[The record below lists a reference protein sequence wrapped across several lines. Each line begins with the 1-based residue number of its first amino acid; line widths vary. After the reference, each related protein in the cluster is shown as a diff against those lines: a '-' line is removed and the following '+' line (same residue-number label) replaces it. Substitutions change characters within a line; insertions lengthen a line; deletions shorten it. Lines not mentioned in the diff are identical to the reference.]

1 MTYDEIE
8 AGGIRSHGDL
18 GMVMSGE
25 SEARPPEPITRYAS
39 VPGRPDG
46 RVDLTEALT
55 GDVSYG
61 PREFDLKFA
70 IPVSEENMQ
79 SLRTRVMDAW
89 HGRRLEFRCSWDPGY
104 TYAGRFSVE
113 SLRQA
118 GPDHMTMELKIE
130 ADAFRVRDGTT
141 YRLNAVGGRLYQF
154 PCGRVPCHPTID
166 CTAPTIVVSG
176 GRATVLGAGSWRLN
190 DVLFRQGVNELWI
203 DTYQVRTVRWSDLR
217 EGGERQATWGSVSR
231 MRWAELCSIGWS
243 GGDTAPV
250 RRSWSDLG
258 GETWGSLAESRWR
271 DLDTRDGVVDA
282 VVVIRYEWR
291 DL

>member
-1 MTYDEIE
+1 MTPEIV
-8 AGGIRSHGDL
+8 AAGIRSWQDL
-18 GMVMSGE
+18 GLVATSD
-25 SEARPPEPITRYAS
+25 SKVTPPEPITHEVD

-46 RVDLTEALT
+46 SLDLTEALT
-55 GDVSYG
+55 GDVAYSKRVFELVLAASYDSG
-61 PREFDLKFA
+61 GDRK
-70 IPVSEENMQ
+70 
-79 SLRTRVMDAW
+79 RVADALMGSW
-89 HGRRLEFRCSWDPGY
+89 HGRRLSFECSWDPGY
-104 TYAGRFSVE
+104 TYVGRFQVTSIKRSGASGLEVE
-113 SLRQA
+113 LEI
-118 GPDHMTMELKIE
+118 D
-130 ADAFRVRDGTT
+130 ADPFRVRDGTT

-166 CTAPTIVVSG
+166 CTAPTVVVSG

-217 EGGERQATWGSVSR
+217 EGGEHQATWGSVSR

-258 GETWGSLAESRWR
+258 GETWGSLAKSRWR

-282 VVVIRYEWR
+282 VAVIRYEWR